1 LDDSREY
8 KRTVLRLR
16 WVTIIITSY
25 LILFGRGHNFPQ
37 FLPSSF
43 ILFYLFSNIIPYFI
57 PEIYFLKIYFF
68 YIILLFDTF
77 MVSLGIYIT
86 SQFNTDFYLVYF
98 LVLLFASIARSFK
111 LLLISASVICGIYG
125 WFLWDKGWNMNA
137 LEEGILLRIPFI
149 FIMNLFYGFLIKSFE
164 EGTKRIKMELKEV
177 EESEQKYRQIVEGTH
192 DSVAILDEK
201 NQVKFFNQR
210 LLHLTQYTPE
220 ELRGM
225 EFTKI
230 MDGFVGDEIIKY
242 LSQNSAWDETI
253 IHEAEVLRKSGE
265 KRKVEVSAAQFF
277 LPTGKAHTIFY
288 LKDITEKNQMEE
300 RLVQSEKLRAL
311 GELAS
316 GVAHDFNNGLAVIL
330 GNTQLLLHTLKH
342 EELRGTLQAIERM
355 AKDSAQ
361 TVRRLQ
367 DFARKRVHQELFKLD
382 INSIVKDAIEIAK
395 PKWKDEFQGRGIH
408 IEVVSNFEE
417 VPSVAGDASE
427 LREVITN
434 MIFNAIE
441 AMPEGGKIEIRTF
454 RRKEKV
460 YIRISDTGMGMAE
473 EVSKKVFE
481 PFFTTKPYTNTGLGL
496 SMSYGIIKRFGG
508 EIEVES
514 KVGSGTTFT
523 IIFPVGSE
531 EKEEVAVPS
540 KIKKGR
546 EARILVIDDEYS
558 VRIALSQILS
568 HVNHQVTVA
577 ENGKEGLR
585 LFKEKEFDIVLTD
598 LGMPEMSGWEVCK
611 TIKGIL
617 PNFPVG
623 MITGWGMEV
632 NQAEIEESGLDFVI
646 SKPFDLNEI
655 LNIVAETLES
665 KKDTLESFASHHPSL
680 HPSPL

>member
-1 LDDSREY
+1 
-8 KRTVLRLR
+8 
-16 WVTIIITSY
+16 
-25 LILFGRGHNFPQ
+25 
-37 FLPSSF
+37 
-43 ILFYLFSNIIPYFI
+43 
-57 PEIYFLKIYFF
+57 
-68 YIILLFDTF
+68 
-77 MVSLGIYIT
+77 
-86 SQFNTDFYLVYF
+86 
-98 LVLLFASIARSFK
+98 
-111 LLLISASVICGIYG
+111 
-125 WFLWDKGWNMNA
+125 
-137 LEEGILLRIPFI
+137 
-149 FIMNLFYGFLIKSFE
+149 
-164 EGTKRIKMELKEV
+164 
-177 EESEQKYRQIVEGTH
+177 
-192 DSVAILDEK
+192 
-201 NQVKFFNQR
+201 
-210 LLHLTQYTPE
+210 
-220 ELRGM
+220 
-225 EFTKI
+225 
-230 MDGFVGDEIIKY
+230 
-242 LSQNSAWDETI
+242 
-253 IHEAEVLRKSGE
+253 
-265 KRKVEVSAAQFF
+265 
-277 LPTGKAHTIFY
+277 
-288 LKDITEKNQMEE
+288 MEE

-367 DFARKRVHQELFKLD
+367 DFARKRVHQEFFKLD

-523 IIFPVGSE
+523 IILPVGSE

-540 KIKKGR
+540 MIKKGR

-577 ENGKEGLR
+577 ENGKEGIR

-632 NQAEIEESGLDFVI
+632 NQAKIKESGLDFVI

-665 KKDTLESFASHHPSL
+665 KKDIPESFASHHLSL
-680 HPSPL
+680 LPSPL